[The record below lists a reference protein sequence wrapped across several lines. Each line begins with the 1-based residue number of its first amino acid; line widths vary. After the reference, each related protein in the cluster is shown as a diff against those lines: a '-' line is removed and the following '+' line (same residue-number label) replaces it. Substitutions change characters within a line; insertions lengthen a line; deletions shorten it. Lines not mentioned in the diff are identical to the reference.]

1 MLNCVWTWG
10 RLALVQF
17 RGCPKPLG
25 SLNNMRRSHVVLNRR
40 KMSSASSRRT
50 RERYNAAWNAHD
62 VAAIMAFHV
71 DDTSYQRHG
80 NPKVYKGKD
89 VVAEQFGKDISGLP
103 GIKFEPVSLHGSDD
117 HFVSESIIT
126 ATKPDGTP
134 VVMELVDVITL
145 RDGKVVHKS
154 SYFVPSRPPK
164 A

>member
-1 MLNCVWTWG
+1 MSSS
-10 RLALVQF
+10 AAA
-17 RGCPKPLG
+17 
-25 SLNNMRRSHVVLNRR
+25 
-40 KMSSASSRRT
+40 KMSSASSWRDLA
-50 RERYNAAWNAHD
+50 ERYSAAWNAHD

-89 VVAEQFGKDISGLP
+89 AVAEQFGKDISGLP

>member
-1 MLNCVWTWG
+1 MSSS
-10 RLALVQF
+10 AAA
-17 RGCPKPLG
+17 
-25 SLNNMRRSHVVLNRR
+25 
-40 KMSSASSRRT
+40 KMSSALSWRDLA
-50 RERYNAAWNAHD
+50 ERYSAAWNAHD

-71 DDTSYQRHG
+71 EDTSYQRHG

-89 VVAEQFGKDISGLP
+89 AVAEQFGKDISGLP

>member
-1 MLNCVWTWG
+1 
-10 RLALVQF
+10 
-17 RGCPKPLG
+17 
-25 SLNNMRRSHVVLNRR
+25 
-40 KMSSASSRRT
+40 MSSSAAAKVASASSWRDLA
-50 RERYNAAWNAHD
+50 ERYSAAWNSHD

-117 HFVSESIIT
+117 HFVSESILT
-126 ATKPDGTP
+126 ATRPDGTP
-134 VVMELVDVITL
+134 VTMELVDVITL

>member
-1 MLNCVWTWG
+1 
-10 RLALVQF
+10 
-17 RGCPKPLG
+17 
-25 SLNNMRRSHVVLNRR
+25 
-40 KMSSASSRRT
+40 MSSSAAAKISSPSSWRDLA
-50 RERYNAAWNAHD
+50 ERYSAAWNSHD

-154 SYFVPSRPPK
+154 SYFVPSRPAK

>member
-1 MLNCVWTWG
+1 MSSST
-10 RLALVQF
+10 AA
-17 RGCPKPLG
+17 
-25 SLNNMRRSHVVLNRR
+25 
-40 KMSSASSRRT
+40 KMSSASSWRDLA
-50 RERYNAAWNAHD
+50 ERYNAAWNAHD